1 MWKKKKEEQNA
12 LEKHRDE
19 LTPVE
24 SQTGETPGDVGPT
37 PTIATRIDTAQTK
50 RAKSTKS
57 QGNIPYT
64 TAWVI

>member
-1 MWKKKKEEQNA
+1 VEEEERRA
-12 LEKHRDE
+12 KRLGEHRDE

-24 SQTGETPGDVGPT
+24 SQTGETPGDAGPT

-64 TAWVI
+64 TEWVI